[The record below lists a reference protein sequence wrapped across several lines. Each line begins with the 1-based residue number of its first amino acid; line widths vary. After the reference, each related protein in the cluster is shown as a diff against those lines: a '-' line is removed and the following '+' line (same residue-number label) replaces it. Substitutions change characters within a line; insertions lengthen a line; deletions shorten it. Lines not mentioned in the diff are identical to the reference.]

1 MVEGDGHLYDAEAIA
16 KRTEGL
22 ARPEKWGQLPV
33 AVYMQFDGEADHAFL
48 SRWRC
53 QGWVAAEFRA
63 HVKQDLDCCS
73 FRKNSVPVQLLH
85 FRSSNCTTIRQ
96 GTYEEF
102 SCPLKQWGC
111 RVLYRVV
118 RIYPGKDNLQFV
130 AVYRTSNG
138 AHTHFDSYEKSV
150 HAGVTI
156 DGRTKAHIRTLLSL
170 RMSRPLDIA
179 RGLLTLGVPPKFV
192 PSTRRIARYTQNHRD
207 VLGNGLRNC
216 LAGLVAEYKEHHYYS
231 ESVLGGNTSAHTGY
245 VIPGADIGLWTT
257 TNFSLLYTSDS
268 LCRIAVENLKLKHGG
283 WLGIDGKHRTNYC
296 GFPLVPLVVTDSAR
310 RHFVVAICLMSD
322 EFKWRVARAV
332 RQFTLWLQTRF
343 PLRVEDLPTVDLG
356 DDEPEDD
363 DGAPQGNGL
372 AAALLEG
379 LDAHHMVHGVRGE
392 SPSLELFPAGALA
405 FEYAC
410 ADNADGYGFAL
421 TANGSK
427 VGNDPVHMLR
437 NLYLPRKGLWNA
449 LAEDVRSQRGRD
461 RGIPTKNDISYIFA
475 LLKLLILIPPLR
487 KDPITQAD
495 NDTLFHAGVEL
506 FVAHMRALHF
516 NTFASHFE
524 EYYTG
529 QVVHRRGNWGHCCFP
544 HFCAHHTS
552 GVESVNAII
561 EEHLKGHHFKE
572 AVLFAAE
579 IRAFL
584 RTMGMQYASDE
595 AHCFQHSP
603 SVFQDVPT
611 WKKAERLKGDKQM
624 VLVADGGY
632 LMSFGRPANGRRLLV
647 VSRELINSV
656 ESVMT
661 YENAVKH
668 FKSLAD
674 TYYRLI
680 SDPTSFAEEVDDL
693 HVYLRWAVRSFY
705 VLHDFGLE
713 QPIHRCMTATCTCP
727 FFLKKWYC
735 KHAVCLFL
743 KEHYDRVPAE
753 MVRAS
758 HPPNTPAHPP
768 LLLRTPPA
776 DSFNCLMCR
785 WPGIFP
791 TRGAGWL
798 V

>member
-363 DGAPQGNGL
+363 DASGDGTESLLSSGTLPAGL
-372 AAALLEG
+372 AG
-379 LDAHHMVHGVRGE
+379 LTVVVAKKPRECKMCGATTGMASPFTERADGDAHSGFWPWLHYKRSGE
-392 SPSLELFPAGALA
+392 ETKVASGKVCSVCYAVFFMTSLK
-405 FEYAC
+405 
-410 ADNADGYGFAL
+410 
-421 TANGSK
+421 TVWSK
-427 VGNDPVHMLR
+427 SIGK
-437 NLYLPRKGLWNA
+437 YLKWKNSQDAIKRHQPFMQARK
-449 LAEDVRSQRGRD
+449 
-461 RGIPTKNDISYIFA
+461 KYIS
-475 LLKLLILIPPLR
+475 LC
-487 KDPITQAD
+487 
-495 NDTLFHAGVEL
+495 N
-506 FVAHMRALHF
+506 
-516 NTFASHFE
+516 N
-524 EYYTG
+524 
-529 QVVHRRGNWGHCCFP
+529 FP
-544 HFCAHHTS
+544 HKHRLHDKCPFHVLDMCA
-552 GVESVNAII
+552 VES
-561 EEHLKGHHFKE
+561 
-572 AVLFAAE
+572 
-579 IRAFL
+579 
-584 RTMGMQYASDE
+584 
-595 AHCFQHSP
+595 
-603 SVFQDVPT
+603 
-611 WKKAERLKGDKQM
+611 
-624 VLVADGGY
+624 
-632 LMSFGRPANGRRLLV
+632 
-647 VSRELINSV
+647 
-656 ESVMT
+656 
-661 YENAVKH
+661 
-668 FKSLAD
+668 
-674 TYYRLI
+674 
-680 SDPTSFAEEVDDL
+680 
-693 HVYLRWAVRSFY
+693 
-705 VLHDFGLE
+705 E
-713 QPIHRCMTATCTCP
+713 Q
-727 FFLKKWYC
+727 
-735 KHAVCLFL
+735 
-743 KEHYDRVPAE
+743 
-753 MVRAS
+753 
-758 HPPNTPAHPP
+758 
-768 LLLRTPPA
+768 
-776 DSFNCLMCR
+776 
-785 WPGIFP
+785 
-791 TRGAGWL
+791 
-798 V
+798 